1 MVICGGMVTPLLPS
15 PSLYMQVSCQQ
26 SMIQQ
31 SYEQHMHALCA
42 RMPIPFFP
50 QDSFPFPLCF
60 AGRRLTTALLTRETE
75 EAPPRLLLQHRR
87 PSCHGTPG
95 KEDQRVWMLP
105 PPPLFSQALRTSLAA
120 KEGQDEEGRKGN
132 HEKRQ
137 GKNRKDSSSSSSSSS
152 SSRRARREGGRAAA
166 LKVRTVL
173 LPYYSRR
180 TLYDRHYYYYYLQQQ
195 RLSSFLLL
203 FPQFWKTGGGRRPFP
218 CVMMMPVRAKVGQ
231 TYNVPT
237 RASCSSSFLLVRFF
251 PWFPP
256 SPS

>member
-105 PPPLFSQALRTSLAA
+105 PPPL
-120 KEGQDEEGRKGN
+120 
-132 HEKRQ
+132 
-137 GKNRKDSSSSSSSSS
+137 
-152 SSRRARREGGRAAA
+152 SRRHSARRWQLKKGKMRRGGKGITRNAREKIGRTPPPPPPPPPPPGGRGGREGGR
-166 LKVRTVL
+166 
-173 LPYYSRR
+173 
-180 TLYDRHYYYYYLQQQ
+180 
-195 RLSSFLLL
+195 RLSRSEQYFYRTTLAAHCTTATTTTTTCSNNDSLL
-203 FPQFWKTGGGRRPFP
+203 FSSSSPSFGKREEGGG
-218 CVMMMPVRAKVGQ
+218 
-231 TYNVPT
+231 
-237 RASCSSSFLLVRFF
+237 
-251 PWFPP
+251 P
-256 SPS
+256 SPV